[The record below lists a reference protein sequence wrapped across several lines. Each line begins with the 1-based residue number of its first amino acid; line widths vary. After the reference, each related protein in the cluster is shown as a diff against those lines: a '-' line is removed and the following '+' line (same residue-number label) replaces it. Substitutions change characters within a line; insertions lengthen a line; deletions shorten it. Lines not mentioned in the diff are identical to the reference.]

1 MRRPSS
7 TKGVLRASVETSD
20 EPDHA
25 SARRLTSA
33 RKVSPGHAAP
43 ISKGS
48 TESSASRA
56 QPTASRETRRVQNE
70 LAVSRPFARTAAC
83 RTGDSSSYAT
93 AGRPPESTAQS
104 RSGRTACNPAD
115 FGEVQD
121 TKRLRT
127 GVAVQASVCV
137 MSKVNIEIEREAE
150 GLSD

>member
-1 MRRPSS
+1 MVDRVERIEGPADRLEGDAPGPERVGGVKALRTGRRM
-7 TKGVLRASVETSD
+7 
-20 EPDHA
+20 
-25 SARRLTSA
+25 
-33 RKVSPGHAAP
+33 
-43 ISKGS
+43 
-48 TESSASRA
+48 
-56 QPTASRETRRVQNE
+56 QN
-70 LAVSRPFARTAAC
+70 P

-104 RSGRTACNPAD
+104 RSGSTACNPAD